1 MKVKNCVSAEFN
13 SICSFVLYSSILIE
27 RSGRRRFGKRTPSQ
41 DGINAKKKK
50 KTNIGNKIDTYTCVT
65 LCGWQACQWH
75 DKNTAETVLFFDRLF
90 DSVNGAGSA
99 KGARGKLRTAVT
111 KKW

>member
-13 SICSFVLYSSILIE
+13 SICSFVLYSSI
-27 RSGRRRFGKRTPSQ
+27 F
-41 DGINAKKKK
+41 
-50 KTNIGNKIDTYTCVT
+50 T